1 MLIKGVKYLFYMIYA
16 RLKGFKYEHI
26 KRTQGL
32 EKATDYASRSIYLWS
47 KFTINVIGMDIRIK
61 GRENIPDET
70 CLFVGNHTSIL
81 DIPAILYSLNKPVG
95 FIAKKE
101 VLKIPILSYWLSKG
115 KCIALD
121 RENPRDA
128 VRMIS
133 EGVKNLKEGYSMM
146 IFPEGTRS
154 LDGKTLPFKK
164 GSMKLATKAK
174 VPIVPVTIDAS
185 FTSFEDNNKFKP
197 STITVT
203 FHKAIETVNLTKE
216 EERTLSEDVRNI
228 IIGSLRDEY
237 KPLN

>member
-32 EKATDYASRSIYLWS
+32 EKATEYASRSIYLWS
-47 KFTINVIGMDIRIK
+47 KFTINVVGMDIRVE
-61 GRENIPDET
+61 GRENIPDKT

-81 DIPAILYSLNKPVG
+81 DIPVIFYSADRHIG
-95 FIAKKE
+95 FISKKE
-101 VLKIPILSYWLSKG
+101 VLKVPVLSYWLERG

-121 RENPRDA
+121 RQNPRDA

-185 FTSFEDNNKFKP
+185 FTSFEENNKFKP

-203 FHKAIETVNLTKE
+203 FHKAIETVNLTKDE
-216 EERTLSEDVRNI
+216 EKTLSEDVRNI
-228 IIGSLRDEY
+228 IIGSLREEY